1 MLPELTVPTIK
12 VVIPVKPTD
21 IPKDLVPPEPSPPGN
36 PVLHIQ
42 LAGTD
47 LTIPVQLAGKSTR
60 KALRVLATTDP
71 STVAVTLNGVLK
83 PGIKTGTFMIVE
95 ASLQT
100 FTKNPGATAH
110 VSAHPDAQVTQP
122 QPTTPNPSHR
132 PSNKHVRFA
141 QMNLDAHSRAQQRQF
156 GCNDPLEYRSLKVL
170 RAGTEFRAG
179 PSAHSRTQTRPVQ
192 IPE

>member
-122 QPTTPNPSHR
+122 QPTTHNPNPR
-132 PSNKHVRFA
+132 PANKHVGVA
-141 QMNLDAHSRAQQRQF
+141 PVHLDAHSRAQQRQF
-156 GCNDPLEYRSLKVL
+156 GCNGPLEYRSLKVL
-170 RAGTEFRAG
+170 RAGTEFSAG
-179 PSAHSRTQTRPVQ
+179 PSAHSRAQTRSVQ

>member
-47 LTIPVQLAGKSTR
+47 LTIPVHLA
-60 KALRVLATTDP
+60 
-71 STVAVTLNGVLK
+71 NGVLK

-122 QPTTPNPSHR
+122 QPTNPNPNLR
-132 PSNKHVRFA
+132 PANKHVGVA
-141 QMNLDAHSRAQQRQF
+141 PVHLDAHSRARQRQF
-156 GCNDPLEYRSLKVL
+156 GCNGPLEYRSLKVL
-170 RAGTEFRAG
+170 RAGTEFSAG
-179 PSAHSRTQTRPVQ
+179 PSAHSRAQTRSVQ